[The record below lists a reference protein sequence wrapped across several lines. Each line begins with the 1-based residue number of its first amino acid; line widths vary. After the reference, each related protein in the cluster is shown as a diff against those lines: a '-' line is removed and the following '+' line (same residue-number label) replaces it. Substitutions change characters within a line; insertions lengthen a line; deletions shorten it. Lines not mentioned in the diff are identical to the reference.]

1 MAMRAGLAR
10 SYTPDASFIDP
21 RVLSTIGN
29 LELLARTVVQG
40 FLGGLHR
47 SPHLGSSLD
56 FAEHRPY
63 MPGDDVRRIDWR
75 LFARTDRF
83 YVKEYEADTNTNF
96 VIVLDISRSM
106 DFGSDAITKLDYARF
121 LAASLA
127 YLSSGQRDRVGL
139 ITFDNEVVD
148 YVRAGPRQFEVV
160 LRTIDRIQPGG
171 PGSLTAP
178 LSSVAES
185 LRRKSIVL
193 LISDFYEEPRAAVRA
208 INWLRQRGND
218 LIAIRILD
226 PAEISFEF
234 EDAYNFEDLESGET
248 ISVVPDQLRSEYQ
261 KLMRDHTSEL
271 AQLAG
276 AQRIDFALFD
286 TSMPL
291 DHALFHYLSRRERGA
306 RHGSRVSGSRIR

>member
-1 MAMRAGLAR
+1 MRAGLAR
-10 SYTPDASFIDP
+10 SYTPDASFLDP

-96 VIVLDISRSM
+96 VIVLDVSRSM
-106 DFGSDAITKLDYARF
+106 DFGSDGITKLDYARY

-127 YLSSGQRDRVGL
+127 YLSDGQRDRVGL
-139 ITFDNEVVD
+139 ITFDDDVID
-148 YVRAGPRQFEVV
+148 YVRPGPRQFEVV
-160 LRTIDRIQPGG
+160 LRTIDRVRPGG
-171 PGSLTAP
+171 SGSLSVP
-178 LSSVAES
+178 LAKVAES

-193 LISDFYEEPRAAVRA
+193 LISDFYEEPRAAIRA
-208 INWLRQRGND
+208 VNWLRQRGND
-218 LIAIRILD
+218 LIAFHILD
-226 PAEISFEF
+226 PAEIRFDFE
-234 EDAYNFEDLESGET
+234 EAYSFEDLESGEV
-248 ISVVPDQLRSEYQ
+248 ISVVPEQLRGQYRE
-261 KLMRDHTSEL
+261 LMHAHMDEL
-271 AQLAG
+271 ARLAG
-276 AQRIDFALFD
+276 GQRIDYALFD
-286 TSMPL
+286 TSTPL
-291 DHALFHYLSRRERGA
+291 DHALFHYLSRRERAG

>member
-1 MAMRAGLAR
+1 MRAGLAR
-10 SYTPDASFIDP
+10 SYTPDASFLDP

-56 FAEHRPY
+56 FAEQRPY

-96 VIVLDISRSM
+96 MIVLDISRSM
-106 DFGSDAITKLDYARF
+106 DFGSDGITKLDYARY

-127 YLSSGQRDRVGL
+127 YLSDGQRDRVGL
-139 ITFDNEVVD
+139 ITFDNDVVD
-148 YVRAGPRQFEVV
+148 HVRPGPRQFEVV
-160 LRTIDRIQPGG
+160 LRTIDRIRPGG
-171 PGSLTAP
+171 PGSMSAP
-178 LSSVAES
+178 LSRVAES
-185 LRRKSIVL
+185 FRRKSIVL
-193 LISDFYEEPRAAVRA
+193 LISDFYEEPRDAVRA
-208 INWLRQRGND
+208 VNMLRQRGND
-218 LIAIRILD
+218 LIAFQVLD
-226 PAEISFEF
+226 PAELNFEF
-234 EDAYNFEDLESGET
+234 DEAYNFEDLESGET
-248 ISVVPDQLRSEYQ
+248 MSVVPDQLRSQYRD
-261 KLMRDHTSEL
+261 LMREHTSQL

-276 AQRIDFALFD
+276 AQRIDYGLFD
-286 TSMPL
+286 TSTPL

-306 RHGSRVSGSRIR
+306 RHGSRISGKRIR